1 VRIELKSLWIANSGE
16 GRAVT
21 EGVRMNV
28 PEPMLRVATL
38 LLLLLAGT
46 PATAQTPPTL
56 ASRGQAIL
64 TGACAVCHAVGGTTG
79 GPAYMAP
86 SFAEIALRTD
96 LGVLR
101 ESLQKNTV
109 AGHPAM
115 PKTSLSPIDIEAILT
130 YLEAMGAR

>member
-1 VRIELKSLWIANSGE
+1 
-16 GRAVT
+16 
-21 EGVRMNV
+21 
-28 PEPMLRVATL
+28 
-38 LLLLLAGT
+38 
-46 PATAQTPPTL
+46 
-56 ASRGQAIL
+56 
-64 TGACAVCHAVGGTTG
+64 
-79 GPAYMAP
+79 MAP

-101 ESLQKNTV
+101 ESLQRNTV